1 MQAILEPGF
10 ESETKLEKLPSYL
23 TKKLLVVSAGS
34 AEAVSRKV
42 DDLMKFIQSE
52 RKTLDDVAYTLGSRR
67 ERLKYRSFAVASSN
81 VDADFQELPV
91 EASGA
96 PEITLVFTGQ
106 GAQWAGMAR
115 ELLEKCEDFK
125 NEIKVMDK
133 LLQSASPNPAWSIAG
148 MYTDCR

>member
-1 MQAILEPGF
+1 MKAILEPGF
-10 ESETKLEKLPSYL
+10 ESETKNEKLSSNL
-23 TKKLLVVSAGS
+23 VKKLLVVSAGS

-42 DDLMKFIQSE
+42 DDLMKFMQSG
-52 RKTLDDVAYTLGSRR
+52 RKTLDDIAYTLGSRR

-91 EASGA
+91 EAWGV

-115 ELLEKCEDFK
+115 ELLEDCEDFG
-125 NEIKVMDK
+125 NDIKLMDK
-133 LLQSASPNPAWSIAG
+133 ILQCADPAPSWSIAG
-148 MYTDCR
+148 TYADRR